1 MSARSVS
8 RLWLNGGRYT
18 AAAATTGDYPGTT
31 GYITN
36 PRPTNITAGQATDT
50 FSDSVG
56 PSLTMPTAATATQF
70 IVIEK
75 PLCSINQ
82 GGRVKPI
89 VNTTAYNVN
98 PDGTSNDTS
107 AFPGVSYPFPDGAE
121 LNDATG
127 VAIGNPGDYVYS
139 MNKLNQPIYILPGQT
154 FENKFIPLAGVTG
167 TTTTR
172 VDERDFIIPGDSV
185 VSFTTF
191 SVYDGPDALIA
202 SKLVEMGYP
211 VSMSN
216 VDWYKRQL
224 LAEAGGASQ

>member
-8 RLWLNGGRYT
+8 RLWLNGGQYT
-18 AAAATTGDYPGTT
+18 AAAATTGDYPGTL

-36 PRPTNITAGQATDT
+36 PRPTNITAGQSTDT

-56 PSLTMPTAATATQF
+56 PSLTKPTATMATQF

-75 PLCSINQ
+75 PLCSIIAQ
-82 GGRVKPI
+82 GRVKPI

-107 AFPGVSYPFPDGAE
+107 SFPGLSYPFPDGAE
-121 LNDATG
+121 VNDATG
-127 VAIGNPGDYVYS
+127 IAAGNAGQYVYS
-139 MNKLNQPIYILPGQT
+139 MAKLNQPIYILPGQT
-154 FENKFIPLAGVTG
+154 FQNKFIPLSGVSGSTVTG
-167 TTTTR
+167 GEGTYT
-172 VDERDFIIPGDSV
+172 PGDSV

>member
-1 MSARSVS
+1 MSARSVN
-8 RLWLNGGRYT
+8 RLWTNGGQYT
-18 AAAATTGDYPGTT
+18 QAAATTGDYPGTT
-31 GYITN
+31 GYIVN
-36 PRPTNITAGQATDT
+36 ARPTNITPGRNTDT
-50 FSDSVG
+50 FSDTIG

-75 PLCSINQ
+75 PSCSIFAQ
-82 GGRVKPI
+82 GRVKPI
-89 VNTTAYNVN
+89 VNTTSYNVN
-98 PDGTSNDTS
+98 PDGTSTDVS
-107 AFPGVSYPFPDGAE
+107 AFPGLSYPFPEGAE
-121 LNDATG
+121 NNDATG

-167 TTTTR
+167 TTIKGDNLT
-172 VDERDFIIPGDSV
+172 PGDSV
-185 VSFTTF
+185 VSFTTY

-224 LAEAGGASQ
+224 LSEAGGASA

>member
-1 MSARSVS
+1 MSARSVT
-8 RLWLNGGRYT
+8 RLWTNGGQYT
-18 AAAATTGDYPGTT
+18 AAAASTGDYPGTT
-31 GYITN
+31 GYIVN
-36 PRPTNITAGQATDT
+36 ALPTNITAGRNTDT
-50 FSDSVG
+50 FSDTIG
-56 PSLTMPTAATATQF
+56 PSLTMPTSATATQF

-75 PLCSINQ
+75 PSCSIFAQ
-82 GGRVKPI
+82 GRVKPI
-89 VNTTAYNVN
+89 VNTTSYNVN
-98 PDGTSNDTS
+98 PDGTSTNVS
-107 AFPGVSYPFPDGAE
+107 AFPGLSYPFPEGAE
-121 LNDATG
+121 NNDATG

-172 VDERDFIIPGDSV
+172 IDEVDLIIPGDSV
-185 VSFTTF
+185 VSFTTY

-224 LAEAGGASQ
+224 LSEAGGVSV

>member
-8 RLWLNGGRYT
+8 RLWTNGGQYT
-18 AAAATTGDYPGTT
+18 AAAQATGDYPGTT
-31 GYITN
+31 GYIVDA
-36 PRPTNITAGQATDT
+36 RPTTMTAGDSTDT

-75 PLCSINQ
+75 PLCSIIAQ
-82 GGRVKPI
+82 GRVKPI

-107 AFPGVSYPFPDGAE
+107 AFPGLSYPFPDGAE
-121 LNDATG
+121 NNDATG
-127 VAIGNPGDYVYS
+127 SAIGNPGQYIYS

-154 FENKFIPLAGVTG
+154 FQNKFIPLSGVSGSTVTG
-167 TTTTR
+167 GEGTYT
-172 VDERDFIIPGDSV
+172 PGDSV

>member
-1 MSARSVS
+1 MSARSVN
-8 RLWLNGGRYT
+8 RLWLNGGQFT
-18 AAAATTGDYPGTT
+18 VAANLTGDYPGTT

-36 PRPTNITAGQATDT
+36 PRPTNITAGTNTDT
-50 FSDSVG
+50 FSDSIG
-56 PSLTMPTAATATQF
+56 PSLTMPTSATATQF

-82 GGRVKPI
+82 QGRVKPI

-98 PDGTSNDTS
+98 PDGTSTDVS
-107 AFPGVSYPFPDGAE
+107 AFPGLAYPFPDGAE
-121 LNDATG
+121 NNDTQGIA
-127 VAIGNPGDYVYS
+127 AGNPGQYTYS

-154 FENKFIPLAGVTG
+154 FENKFIPLTAVSG
-167 TTTTR
+167 T
-172 VDERDFIIPGDSV
+172 VLQGGDVILPGDTCI
-185 VSFTTF
+185 SFTTY

-224 LAEAGGASQ
+224 LAEVGGGQ

>member
-1 MSARSVS
+1 MSARSVN
-8 RLWLNGGRYT
+8 RLWLNGGQFT
-18 AAAATTGDYPGTT
+18 VAANLTGDYPGTT

-36 PRPTNITAGQATDT
+36 PRPTNITAGTNTDT
-50 FSDSVG
+50 FSDSIG
-56 PSLTMPTAATATQF
+56 PSLTMPTSATATQF

-82 GGRVKPI
+82 QGRVKPI

-98 PDGTSNDTS
+98 PDGTSTDVS
-107 AFPGVSYPFPDGAE
+107 AFPGLAYPFPDGAE
-121 LNDATG
+121 NNDTQGIA
-127 VAIGNPGDYVYS
+127 AGNPGQYTYS

-154 FENKFIPLAGVTG
+154 FENKFIPLTAVSG
-167 TTTTR
+167 T
-172 VDERDFIIPGDSV
+172 VLQGGDVILPGDTCI
-185 VSFTTF
+185 SFTTY

-224 LAEAGGASQ
+224 LAEAGGVQ

>member
-8 RLWLNGGRYT
+8 RLWLNGGQFTT
-18 AAAATTGDYPGTT
+18 AAAITGDYPGTL

-36 PRPTNITAGQATDT
+36 PRPTNITAGQSTDT

-56 PSLTMPTAATATQF
+56 PSLTKPTATTATQL

-75 PLCSINQ
+75 PLCSLNQ

-98 PDGTSNDTS
+98 PDGTSNDNS
-107 AFPGVSYPFPDGAE
+107 AFPGIAYPFPDGAE
-121 LNDATG
+121 VNDATG
-127 VAIGNPGDYVYS
+127 IAAGNAGQYVYS
-139 MNKLNQPIYILPGQT
+139 MAKLNQPIYILPGQT
-154 FENKFIPLAGVTG
+154 FENKFIPLQAVTGVTMG
-167 TTTTR
+167 GDLVT
-172 VDERDFIIPGDSV
+172 PGDSV

-202 SKLVEMGYP
+202 SKLIEMGYP
-211 VSMSN
+211 ISMSN